1 MQTLT
6 AEVVADGRW
15 ELGEGPIWDA
25 TTGELA
31 FVDIPGRQVLRYRP
45 SDGRVTSVPTPSDI
59 GCVAIRTGGGMVAAL
74 ADGFWVTDPGSDAWR
89 LLAPVEADLP
99 DRRFNDGK
107 CDPAG
112 RLLAGSMAYDKR
124 PGAGGFYRL
133 DPDGTTTQLLDGITI
148 SNGLVWTPDGGT
160 LYYIDTPTRRIDALD
175 YDLATG
181 AISYRREHLRLDD
194 DEPGDLDGMTMDTDG
209 GLWVALWNGYKVV
222 RFAPDGGIDVVVE
235 MPASHVTSVMFG
247 GPDLEDLYI
256 TCAWSE
262 LTARG
267 ARRRADGGQ
276 PVQGPARVPRL
287 PGGRVRRLGRGPV
300 EDPAED
306 RREPPRVEER
316 GVERDRRH
324 ADDVGLA
331 EVRDDAPAG
340 QPVEHGRRIAEA
352 Q

>member
-45 SDGRVTSVPTPSDI
+45 SDGRVTSVATPSDI
-59 GCVAIRTGGGMVAAL
+59 GCVAIRRGGGMVAAL
-74 ADGFWVTDPGSDAWR
+74 EDGFWVTDPGSDAWR

-107 CDPAG
+107 CDPVG

-124 PGAGGFYRL
+124 KGAGGFYRL

-181 AISYRREHLRLDD
+181 AIANRRTHLRLAD

-209 GLWVALWNGYKVV
+209 GLWVALWNGFKVV
-222 RFAPDGGIDVVVE
+222 RFAPAGGIDVVVE

-247 GPDLEDLYI
+247 GPELEDLYI

-262 LTARG
+262 LT
-267 ARRRADGGQ
+267 D
-276 PVQGPARVPRL
+276 
-287 PGGRVRRLGRGPV
+287 
-300 EDPAED
+300 
-306 RREPPRVEER
+306 EER
-316 GVERDRRH
+316 AAEPMAGSLFKVTPGFRGYPAVEF
-324 ADDVGLA
+324 
-331 EVRDDAPAG
+331 AG
-340 QPVEHGRRIAEA
+340 
-352 Q
+352 